1 MADSG
6 IERAD
11 FTKLSKDGIAAAK
24 KASERK
30 EMDAQIEKSVEK
42 SLKRKDKMPPSSAE
56 LKRMERDKKDV
67 MKEDSLYFEKRAI
80 ANLKRMA
87 TQYVEFFG
95 EKYPAVKKLKK
106 PNESD
111 GKDEWSQYLT
121 DIRAAI
127 GSEKAGE
134 KFDGYLAMLGQGI
147 VKASVMFPEVF
158 RGANLV
164 TPVNLAEV
172 MQSPEFIERIE
183 DEKMEIIFTHESWF
197 ASSYWSRFGVAL
209 AKAVYSVA
217 EHNKRAY
224 ETAAATPEVTEALLR
239 RRQRGAVDE

>member
-6 IERAD
+6 IEKAD

-24 KASERK
+24 KSEHQKDVDKKATRSVEHTLSRK
-30 EMDAQIEKSVEK
+30 EK
-42 SLKRKDKMPPSSAE
+42 LPPTPAE
-56 LKRMERDKKDV
+56 LRRMERDKKDV
-67 MKEDSLYFEKRAI
+67 LKEDSLYFEKRAI

-95 EKYPAVKKLKK
+95 EKYPPVKKLKK
-106 PNESD
+106 PNEND

-127 GSEKAGE
+127 GSSKAGE

-164 TPVNLAEV
+164 NPVNLADV
-172 MQSPEFIERIE
+172 LQSPEFIERIE

-197 ASSYWSRFGVAL
+197 ASSYWSRFGIAL

-217 EHNKRAY
+217 EHNKQAY
-224 ETAAATPEVTEALLR
+224 QNAAATPEVTEALLR